1 MSTYNHEYS
10 TSLASIISNA
20 VWLGGAYDE
29 HDYQRTVNK
38 PKLHKSLV
46 DEYGKDLGCVLFHV
60 ACNEYKNLEEVA
72 FSSEAVEG
80 ED

>member
-1 MSTYNHEYS
+1 MTTYNHEYS
-10 TSLASIISNA
+10 TSLAKIISNS
-20 VWLGGAYDE
+20 VWLGSAYDE

-38 PKLHKSLV
+38 PKLQKSLL
-46 DEYGKDLGCVLFHV
+46 DEYGED
-60 ACNEYKNLEEVA
+60 NEHKNLEEVA